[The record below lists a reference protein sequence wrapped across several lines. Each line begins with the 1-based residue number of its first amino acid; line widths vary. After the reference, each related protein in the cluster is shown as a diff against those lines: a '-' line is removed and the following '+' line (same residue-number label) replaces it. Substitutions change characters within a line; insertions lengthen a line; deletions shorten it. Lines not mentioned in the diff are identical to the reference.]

1 MKKKQLIKLTESD
14 LHTIIQE
21 AVIEVLKE
29 VKLSNPETGKE
40 MSLHGHYDD
49 DNTDKGLFYSN
60 CQPVSR
66 TASDYYTLAA
76 LRNKQALQTPGVKI
90 NNPKHNRAFN
100 TANDAAMANSSGD
113 KWGRMNQARENGQNR
128 ANNYMQK

>member
-40 MSLHGHYDD
+40 MSLHVHYDD
-49 DNTDKGLFYSN
+49 DDTDKGGFY
-60 CQPVSR
+60 
-66 TASDYYTLAA
+66 
-76 LRNKQALQTPGVKI
+76 
-90 NNPKHNRAFN
+90 
-100 TANDAAMANSSGD
+100 
-113 KWGRMNQARENGQNR
+113 
-128 ANNYMQK
+128 

>member
-1 MKKKQLIKLTESD
+1 M
-14 LHTIIQE
+14 
-21 AVIEVLKE
+21 
-29 VKLSNPETGKE
+29 
-40 MSLHGHYDD
+40 
-49 DNTDKGLFYSN
+49 
-60 CQPVSR
+60 
-66 TASDYYTLAA
+66 AA
-76 LRNKQALQTPGVKI
+76 LRNKQALQTPGAKI

>member
-49 DNTDKGLFYSN
+49 DDTDKGGFY
-60 CQPVSR
+60 
-66 TASDYYTLAA
+66 
-76 LRNKQALQTPGVKI
+76 
-90 NNPKHNRAFN
+90 
-100 TANDAAMANSSGD
+100 
-113 KWGRMNQARENGQNR
+113 
-128 ANNYMQK
+128 